1 MVLRDVTER
10 ARVCRMN
17 FAILMKQVP
26 DTDEVRMDPE
36 RGVMIRDGVGSIVNP
51 LDLNAL
57 ESAMRIRGDGDTV
70 TVISMGPPK
79 AEESLREC
87 LALGADRAVLA
98 TDAAFAGGDSW
109 ATSRVLA
116 AVIKKIGIP
125 DLVIA
130 GEKATDGETGQVG
143 PEVAALF
150 GWPVA
155 THVTK
160 LKRTHDGIEV
170 VCTLEEG
177 ILTQRL
183 RTPCL
188 VTVLSDINE
197 PPLPTLSGKKRA
209 YSLDVETFSSRDL
222 GMGDGETG
230 LAASPTRVVKIET
243 PKIAR
248 RAEKFLAKHA
258 DELDAG
264 LDRIVEILADAAL
277 L

>member
-1 MVLRDVTER
+1 
-10 ARVCRMN
+10 MN

-57 ESAMRIRGDGDTV
+57 ESAMRIRGGGDTV

-109 ATSRVLA
+109 ATSSVLA
-116 AVIKKIGIP
+116 AMIKKIGVP

-143 PEVAALF
+143 PEVAALL

-160 LKRTHDGIEV
+160 LKRTHGGIEA

-230 LAASPTRVVKIET
+230 LAASPTGVVKIET

-248 RAEKFLAKHA
+248 GAEKFLAKHA

-264 LDRIVEILADAAL
+264 LDRIIEILADAAL